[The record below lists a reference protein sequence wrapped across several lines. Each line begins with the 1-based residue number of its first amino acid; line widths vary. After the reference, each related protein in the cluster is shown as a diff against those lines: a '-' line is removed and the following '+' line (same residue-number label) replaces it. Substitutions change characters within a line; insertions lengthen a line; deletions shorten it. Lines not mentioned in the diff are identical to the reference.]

1 VRDIWKS
8 GLEWYIYYAD
18 TARKAQYALVIM
30 RVKDKLAGITNK
42 GDLFRHYM
50 AQDGLCE
57 DVVAE
62 LFPGQEWLDCRRTE
76 DVAYGLRC
84 LEIST
89 GKTFDLVRKQPSRWL
104 IETVA

>member
-1 VRDIWKS
+1 MRDIWKS

-62 LFPGQEWLDCRRTE
+62 LFPGQEWLDCRRSE
-76 DVAYGLRC
+76 DVAYGIRC